1 MTSGETFKTRRIGFN
16 FQWIYS
22 WESGRKAEEPDR
34 KALEFLAQH
43 GFNFVRI
50 PCDYRFWT
58 ENSLDYSASPDAFD
72 PIDRYLQACQEFGLH
87 MSLNIHRGPGYCIN
101 ANNLERHNLWV
112 DPIAQDAF
120 TSIWQGFAERYKGVP
135 SSQLSFDLINE
146 PPDVGQYGMTR
157 ESHAK
162 LIRRVHAAIREADPD
177 RAIVIDGLSGGNLA
191 MPELADLDVVHSG
204 RGYQPMSV
212 SHYQASWWPG
222 SGGLDA
228 PSYPG
233 CVYDG
238 KVWDRDQLFE
248 YYQPWRDLV
257 DSGVAVHIGEFGC
270 YDRTP
275 QHVAI
280 SWFRDLFSVYNE
292 LKWGYAFWQFEGPFG
307 IIGHDR
313 PGTRFENYQ
322 GYRVDRDLLDLLL
335 LSRGDDRAS
344 IKIDE

>member
-1 MTSGETFKTRRIGFN
+1 MSSAEVFRTRRIGFN
-16 FQWIYS
+16 FQWLYS
-22 WESGRKAEEPDR
+22 WEKGRKAEAPDR
-34 KALEFLAQH
+34 KALEFMAQH

-58 ENSLDYSASPDAFD
+58 DNHPDYEIQSGAFEA
-72 PIDRYLQACQEFGLH
+72 IDRCLEACTEFGLH

-101 ANNLERHNLWV
+101 YNNLERHNLWQDSV
-112 DPIAQDAF
+112 AQDAF
-120 TSIWQGFAERYKGVP
+120 TGLWKRFAERYRGV
-135 SSQLSFDLINE
+135 SSERLSFDLINE
-146 PPDVGQYGMTR
+146 PPDVDQYGMSR
-157 ESHAK
+157 DVHEA
-162 LIRRVHAAIREADPD
+162 LIRRVHAAIRHADPD
-177 RAIVIDGLSGGNLA
+177 RAIVIDGLAGGNLA
-191 MPELADLDVVHSG
+191 MPELSDLDVVHSG

-212 SHYQASWWPG
+212 SHYQASWWSG

-228 PSYPG
+228 PSYPY

-238 KVWDRDQLFE
+238 KVWNRAALFE
-248 YYQPWRDLV
+248 YYQPWRDLAN
-257 DSGVAVHIGEFGC
+257 SGVAIHIGEFGC

-280 SWFRDLFSVYNE
+280 ALFRDLFSVYNE

-307 IIGHDR
+307 VIGHER

-335 LSRGDDRAS
+335 LSRGDDRANT
-344 IKIDE
+344 KP